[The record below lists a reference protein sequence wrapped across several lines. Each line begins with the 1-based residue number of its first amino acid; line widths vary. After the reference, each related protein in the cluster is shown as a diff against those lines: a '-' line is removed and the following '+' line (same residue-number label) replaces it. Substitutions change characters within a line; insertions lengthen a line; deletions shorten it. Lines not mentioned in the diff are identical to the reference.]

1 MPSQAVSDGK
11 VATSKEGARS
21 CEVTRTGTGTD
32 ALARAVCRVISSGP
46 RNVDLQC
53 ERLGRQRHGLL
64 LDCSCGDAL
73 CRWRWSAERAV
84 RCARQREPNALGLLR
99 SVSRCRVQGQRHAP
113 SAASMPAPGRQK
125 FALRNANFCDGCALP
140 HPAQLAP
147 CHLVMRSKPV
157 PCRQVVIRAASC
169 Q

>member
-1 MPSQAVSDGK
+1 MRRAAQGAGC
-11 VATSKEGARS
+11 ARS
-21 CEVTRTGTGTD
+21 CGVTRTGTD
-32 ALARAVCRVISSGP
+32 SLARAVCRVISSGP
-46 RNVDLQC
+46 RSADLQC
-53 ERLGRQRHGLL
+53 ERLRRQRHGLL
-64 LDCSCGDAL
+64 LDRSCGTDAL
-73 CRWRWSAERAV
+73 CRWRCVAERAV
-84 RCARQREPNALGLLR
+84 RRARQREPNALGLLR
-99 SVSRCRVQGQRHAP
+99 SLSRCRAQGQRHAP
-113 SAASMPAPGRQK
+113 SAASTPAPGRRK